1 MTEIKIPEHLQ
12 HQFDRAK
19 EELGEETYHKHLD
32 VKFGKPV
39 LNFAFSTSH
48 VQW

>member
-19 EELGEETYHKHLD
+19 EELGEESYYKRL
-32 VKFGKPV
+32 VN
-39 LNFAFSTSH
+39 LFSTLH